1 MLSID
6 PKLLIPLSCV
16 FFIIIVILAVS
27 HYFSYRELSRAIIR
41 RDTIQINAPVKLSW
55 DSNIKKGVLSIEL
68 STSEI
73 LTMLISKE
81 DLKSLNEDANS
92 ILNNNKKHD
101 SLDILKGIPGQKR
114 TLKNSDTITIS
125 AKLYKQLIEEN
136 KKLKLRERSR
146 VAKKQC

>member
-1 MLSID
+1 MLPID
-6 PKLLIPLSCV
+6 QKLLVPILCV

-27 HYFSYRELSRAIIR
+27 HYFSYKELSRAISR
-41 RDTIQINAPVKLSW
+41 RDSIQINAPVKLSW